1 MGFTQ
6 RRGERGEKRR
16 NKPLCVSA
24 SPRLR
29 VSQCPKE
36 NEMGFTQRRGERG
49 EKMSPSASPR
59 LRVSQIY
66 GEITASLGNTELLK
80 LHKIAFLC
88 SRKIPASAVLKCYDW
103 AIEQREKG
111 NCIISG
117 FHSTIEKDV
126 FHYLLQGIQPVIIAL
141 ARGMK
146 EKIEPTLRDAVNSGK
161 LLIIT
166 PFAENVKYVSAKT
179 AEKRNRF
186 MIELA
191 DEVVIGY
198 ASKGGMLER
207 LAAEIRGKKV
217 NWIQK

>member
-1 MGFTQ
+1 MMGLT
-6 RRGERGEKRR
+6 RSRGERGDKMTS
-16 NKPLCVSA
+16 SA
-24 SPRLR
+24 P
-29 VSQCPKE
+29 
-36 NEMGFTQRRGERG
+36 
-49 EKMSPSASPR
+49 PR

-66 GEITASLGNTELLK
+66 GEITAALGNTELLQQ
-80 LHKIAFLC
+80 HKIAFLC

-111 NCIISG
+111 NCVISG

-126 FHYLLQGIQPVIIAL
+126 FHYLLAGTQPVIIAL

-146 EKIEPTLRDAVNSGK
+146 EKIEPGLRAAVNSGR
-161 LLIIT
+161 LLMIT
-166 PFAENVKYVSAKT
+166 PFAENVMYVSAKT

-191 DEVVIGY
+191 DEIVIGY

-207 LAAEIRGKKV
+207 LASEVKGKKL